1 MHLLFKE
8 NRKIRE
14 RPDLGCQVSKAR
26 SMLAGCQNASAKN
39 AALIE
44 VCESSVFSPE
54 SSACAVSSQMEAR
67 AQPSTGVT
75 LRGVGATLEQPCR
88 AGTAALTPASLQ
100 SWPEGAR
107 KLCPAKCRGT
117 QYG

>member
-26 SMLAGCQNASAKN
+26 STLGGAKN

-44 VCESSVFSPE
+44 MCESSVFSPE

-67 AQPSTGVT
+67 AQPSTDVT

-107 KLCPAKCRGT
+107 KLRPAKCRGT
-117 QYG
+117 QDG